1 MGNKTWNP
9 GRFGIKQL
17 GLGVLAIGTVSCAST
32 GTPQS
37 IPVSSQLSSVADCT
51 QFAVTVSAA
60 VANAATLAEQ
70 CLQIGQSPDANT
82 TQLQSAN
89 AAHNAAKLFDGLA
102 ERTSDTAQAAAL
114 YAKADA
120 AAKLSADTLSDS
132 RIDGLSGVEAG
143 AINAYKM
150 SRAIVQIRA
159 KTERGLATEDSA
171 AATCGGQAQCLRDAE
186 ALFGASEGT
195 VFRSALTTGDA
206 NALTQIN
213 AIRLLNARG
222 ASRLAEIESDNGG
235 VERAIQKLRTVIST
249 APAGSADQSQAA
261 NELSK
266 VALLHAKRVLKDAD
280 STTAPRQ
287 AVGFLTQAI
296 QSAGYASQA
305 TYPLAA
311 LNYQL
316 GKAHMQSAGLRDTA
330 DSAGRMAD
338 LCNAA
343 AGYNTALSAAG
354 PALSAE
360 KATAARDGVGIA
372 YAGLWEGDAECA
384 GQDKAALL
392 TAGLSAFDGSWANG
406 TGAHSD
412 AAVQSYVTLL
422 LEADRNDE
430 ARQILAASSTNG
442 VGEGAMNAL
451 LRLAKIEADKN
462 PNAVTREAEKLY
474 EEAAT
479 AYAESPRPELAIGV
493 YYYKRGRSNAA
504 ETSLLAAKLQ
514 AEGNPEFAAENA
526 KANYYLSRNESD
538 KSSGAGQWSASAA
551 VEWAESAVLADST
564 KAKYHHQACRAH
576 LLLGEES
583 FASGQRYCQ
592 HDRASADGA
601 LLQAMM
607 QFREAQIT
615 RIDTPTALTI
625 FRTAEQ
631 AFQVA
636 QTMGEAEAQTIDWPG
651 ANAPL
656 DLAGV
661 AKFGGLL
668 ARACGTPVGEQTPIP
683 SSTELAEF
691 GPFFETYGL
700 YLCNE
705 F

>member
-1 MGNKTWNP
+1 MGIKSWNP
-9 GRFGIKQL
+9 GRFGVKQL
-17 GLGVLAIGTVSCAST
+17 GLGILAIGAVSCTS
-32 GTPQS
+32 TPQP
-37 IPVSSQLSSVADCT
+37 IPVSSQLSSVGDCT
-51 QFAVTVSAA
+51 QFAVSVSAT
-60 VANAATLAEQ
+60 VPNAATLAEQ

-89 AAHNAAKLFDGLA
+89 AAHNAAKLFAGLA
-102 ERTSDTAQAAAL
+102 ERSSDASQAAAL
-114 YAKADA
+114 YAKSDS
-120 AAKLSADTLSDS
+120 AAKLSTDALSDS
-132 RIDGLSGVEAG
+132 RLNGLSGVDAG

-150 SRAIVQIRA
+150 SRAILQISA
-159 KTERGLATEDSA
+159 KTERGLAAEDSA
-171 AATCGGQAQCLRDAE
+171 AASCGGQAQCLRDAE
-186 ALFGASEGT
+186 ALFGASEGS
-195 VFRSALTTGDA
+195 VFRSALNTGDA

-213 AIRLLNARG
+213 AVRLLNARG
-222 ASRLAEIESDNGG
+222 ASRLAELEGDNGG

-305 TYPLAA
+305 TYPLAT

-316 GKAHMQSAGLRDTA
+316 GNAHMQSAGLRGAA
-330 DSAGRMAD
+330 DGAGRMAD

-343 AGYNTALSAAG
+343 AGYKTALSASG

-360 KATAARDGVGIA
+360 KTTSAQDGVGIA

-406 TGAHSD
+406 TGPHSD

-422 LEADRNDE
+422 LEANRNDE
-430 ARQILAASSTNG
+430 AGDILAASSTSG

-474 EEAAT
+474 EDAAA

-493 YYYKRGRSNAA
+493 YYYKRGRSTAA

-514 AEGNPEFAAENA
+514 AEGNPDFAAENA

-538 KSSGAGQWSASAA
+538 KSSGSGQWSASAA

-583 FASGQRYCQ
+583 FASGKRYCE
-592 HDRASADGA
+592 HDRASPDGA

-631 AFQVA
+631 AFQSA
-636 QTMGEAEAQTIDWPG
+636 QSMGEAEAQTINWPG
-651 ANAPL
+651 VTAPL

-668 ARACGTPVGEQTPIP
+668 SRACGTPVGEQTPIP
-683 SSTELAEF
+683 SSAELATF